1 MKSSTDD
8 KVEGTAKDIAGN
20 IKVAAGKATGNDQLK
35 AAGKAEQ
42 AEGQTQKKIG
52 EIKKVLGT

>member
-1 MKSSTDD
+1 MKSSTND

-20 IKVAAGKATGNDQLK
+20 VKEAAGKATGNDHLK

-42 AEGQTQKKIG
+42 VEGQTQKKIG